1 MKVTQIQTKETV
13 FFTGVGDLGKTINDS
28 SSQKVNKFPGLTL
41 SIIEGVGIKISCQ
54 GRFYIAPWES
64 LKGVIG
70 IEDGSSAEPIQQP
83 APIKHK
89 VDTSAANS

>member
-41 SIIEGVGIKISCQ
+41 SIVEGVGIKISCQ
-54 GRFYIAPWES
+54 GRFYLAPWES

-70 IEDGSSAEPIQQP
+70 IEEGSTAKPVQQP
-83 APIKHK
+83 PPISTKGPN
-89 VDTSAANS
+89 AA